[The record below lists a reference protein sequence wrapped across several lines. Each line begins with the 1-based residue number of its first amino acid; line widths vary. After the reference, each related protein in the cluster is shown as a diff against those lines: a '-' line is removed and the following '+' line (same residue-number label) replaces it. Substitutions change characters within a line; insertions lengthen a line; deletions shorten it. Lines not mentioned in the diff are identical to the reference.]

1 MQRVCRYSAILLSLF
16 LTQCASNPLQK
27 EYVVQAPNI
36 PAVPSDV
43 DRCAED
49 PTSRP
54 AKLTASEANRLWNQ
68 DRASLVKVNSCF
80 YRLICQYHDV
90 RKEIGQVETERVCD
104 RISDNVLV
112 PPPPAPAV
120 RKSLRKRSK

>member
-1 MQRVCRYSAILLSLF
+1 MQHLRYSAILLPLF
-16 LTQCASNPLQK
+16 LLLAACANNPQK

-54 AKLTASEANRLWNQ
+54 AKLSAAEANRLWNV
-68 DRASLVKVNSCF
+68 DRASLARVNGCF

-90 RKEIGQVETERVCD
+90 RKEIGQVEGERTCD
-104 RISDNVLV
+104 RIEGEVT
-112 PPPPAPAV
+112 PTPA
-120 RKSLRKRSK
+120 RKPSIRKRRK